1 MESTG
6 IQISHERQQ
15 FIGVQKEAVEMRKLV
30 KEINTVGRIA
40 YDPELF
46 IAQQEYIEAL
56 KARENTQD
64 SNLTLIKEQMKSL
77 AAAAKKKTFAYGDEQ
92 KRN

>member
-1 MESTG
+1 M
-6 IQISHERQQ
+6 
-15 FIGVQKEAVEMRKLV
+15 V

-56 KARENTQD
+56 KARENTKD

-77 AAAAKKKTFAYGDEQ
+77 AEAAKRKLYLWG
-92 KRN
+92 